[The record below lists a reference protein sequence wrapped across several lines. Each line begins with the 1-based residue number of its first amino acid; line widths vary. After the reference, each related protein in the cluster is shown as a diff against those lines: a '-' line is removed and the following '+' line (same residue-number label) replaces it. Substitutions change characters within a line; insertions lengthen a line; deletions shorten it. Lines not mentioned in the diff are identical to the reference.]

1 MTIRPLERTYD
12 NAPDF
17 VQHAGGVVM
26 SLWMMGA
33 HKLDIQIVAEMK
45 QQRDRYRA
53 CLERIAR
60 EESGL
65 WGVWA
70 TDALKAEEREP

>member
-1 MTIRPLERTYD
+1 MTIRSLERTYD

-17 VQHAGGVVM
+17 VQHAGGTIM
-26 SLWMMGA
+26 SLWLFGA
-33 HKLDIQIVAEMK
+33 LTTDLQNVARAFGD
-45 QQRDRYRA
+45 RDRYRG

-70 TDALKAEEREP
+70 TDALKPEEREP

>member
-1 MTIRPLERTYD
+1 MNIQALERTYD

-17 VQHAGGVVM
+17 IQQAGGLLM
-26 SLWMMGA
+26 SLWLFGA
-33 HKLDIQIVAEMK
+33 LTQDVRKVADMIRE
-45 QQRDRYRA
+45 RDRYRD

-60 EESGL
+60 QESGL

-70 TDALKAEEREP
+70 TEALKREWDA